1 MLPIEHM
8 YENMRPLLKA
18 ARPEDAFQAL
28 RNVVRSFPDFA
39 GAHHDIGMLYYR
51 SGEGQKALGHFERA
65 AHLEPG
71 NATFLTSLADYY
83 HVDLSRV
90 EDALAL
96 YVRILT
102 IRPNDT
108 TIQMTA
114 AHLHV
119 SLQRF
124 AEAAVHYRRVL
135 DVEPWNTEANEN
147 LAKIE
152 QILGGAADRSGA
164 EELYADAQRLVQ
176 GGDTAAARNRLEQLV
191 AAHPGFAAAHND
203 LGVMCYRAGDKDRA
217 LRHYE
222 QAARLEPGNGT
233 FRKNLA
239 DFYWVE
245 QGRTED
251 ALKIYV
257 RVLEDSP
264 QDIEALTAVARVC
277 AALGQREDA
286 RVFYERILE
295 LEPWNTDTHDALNQ
309 LRAPRVDSAAAV
321 SSPQTGYEE
330 AARLIAAGDT
340 GTGRDRL
347 REVVAAHPG
356 FALAHN
362 DLGVLAYQ
370 AGDRQE
376 ALERYENAARL
387 EPSNMTFQKN
397 LADCYWVGFGRY
409 EDALK
414 IYVDV
419 LSAYPEDLET
429 LHATGRLC
437 LALGRPEDGRT
448 FFERMLEIE
457 PWNVEAGRELDRLA
471 AASKAA

>member
-8 YENMRPLLKA
+8 YENMRPLLQA

-51 SGEGQKALGHFERA
+51 SGEGQKALGHLERA

-83 HVDLSRV
+83 HVELSRV

-96 YVRILT
+96 YVRILA

-147 LAKIE
+147 LAKIQ

-164 EELYADAQRLVQ
+164 EELYADAQRHAQ
-176 GGDTAAARNRLEQLV
+176 GGDTAAARNRLVQLV

-203 LGVMCYRAGDKDRA
+203 LGVMCYQAGDKDLA

-233 FRKNLA
+233 FQKNLA

-245 QGRTED
+245 QSRTED

-295 LEPWNTDTHDALNQ
+295 LEPWNTDAHDALNQ
-309 LRAPRVDSAAAV
+309 LRAPRSDSAAAAA
-321 SSPQTGYEE
+321 SPQESYEE

-340 GTGRDRL
+340 GAGRDRL
-347 REVVAAHPG
+347 REMVAAHPG
-356 FALAHN
+356 FALPHN

-437 LALGRPEDGRT
+437 QALGRPEDGRT

>member
-1 MLPIEHM
+1 MLPIEQM
-8 YENMRPLLKA
+8 YEDMQPLLQA
-18 ARPEDAFQAL
+18 ARPEDALQAL
-28 RNVVRSFPDFA
+28 LNAVRSFPELA
-39 GAHHDIGMLYYR
+39 RAHNDIGVLYYR
-51 SGEGQKALGHFERA
+51 SGDTSKAQAHFERA
-65 AHLEPG
+65 TGIAPG
-71 NATFLTSLADYY
+71 NADFLKNLADYT
-83 HVDLSRV
+83 HVELGRV
-90 EDALAL
+90 EEAVAL
-96 YVRILT
+96 YDRILELRPQDIS
-102 IRPNDT
+102 IRAT
-108 TIQMTA
+108 T
-114 AHLHV
+114 AHLLV

-124 AEAAVHYRRVL
+124 ADAAVHYRKVL
-135 DVEPWNTEANEN
+135 DIEPWNAEVKEN
-147 LAKIE
+147 LEKIE
-152 QILGGAADRSGA
+152 RILGREATSVGPDRF
-164 EELYADAQRLVQ
+164 YADAQRSVQ
-176 GGDTAAARNRLEQLV
+176 IGDIPGACGQLENLI
-191 AAHPGFAAAHND
+191 AAHPGFATAHND
-203 LGVMCYRAGDKDRA
+203 LGVLLYQSGEKGRA

-222 QAARLEPGNGT
+222 EAARLQPANPT
-233 FRKNLA
+233 FQKNLA
-239 DFYWVE
+239 DFFWVE

-295 LEPWNTDTHDALNQ
+295 LEPWNTDAHDALNQ
-309 LRAPRVDSAAAV
+309 PRAPRIDSAAAAA
-321 SSPQTGYEE
+321 SPQESYEE
-330 AARLIAAGDT
+330 ATRLIAAGDT
-340 GTGRDRL
+340 GAGRDRL
-347 REVVAAHPG
+347 REMVAAHPG

-409 EDALK
+409 KDALK

>member
-1 MLPIEHM
+1 
-8 YENMRPLLKA
+8 MRC
-18 ARPEDAFQAL
+18 
-28 RNVVRSFPDFA
+28 
-39 GAHHDIGMLYYR
+39 
-51 SGEGQKALGHFERA
+51 
-65 AHLEPG
+65 
-71 NATFLTSLADYY
+71 TF
-83 HVDLSRV
+83 
-90 EDALAL
+90 
-96 YVRILT
+96 RILD
-102 IRPNDT
+102 IRPNDV

-147 LAKIE
+147 LAKI
-152 QILGGAADRSGA
+152 QRILGGAADRSGA
-164 EELYADAQRLVQ
+164 EEQYADAQRLVQ

-191 AAHPGFAAAHND
+191 AAHPDFAAAHND
-203 LGVMCYRAGDKDRA
+203 LGVMCYQAGDKDRA

-295 LEPWNTDTHDALNQ
+295 LEPWNTDAHDALNQ
-309 LRAPRVDSAAAV
+309 LQAPRGDSAAAA
-321 SSPQTGYEE
+321 SSPQ
-330 AARLIAAGDT
+330 ARL
-340 GTGRDRL
+340 
-347 REVVAAHPG
+347 
-356 FALAHN
+356 
-362 DLGVLAYQ
+362 
-370 AGDRQE
+370 
-376 ALERYENAARL
+376 
-387 EPSNMTFQKN
+387 
-397 LADCYWVGFGRY
+397 
-409 EDALK
+409 
-414 IYVDV
+414 
-419 LSAYPEDLET
+419 
-429 LHATGRLC
+429 
-437 LALGRPEDGRT
+437 
-448 FFERMLEIE
+448 
-457 PWNVEAGRELDRLA
+457 
-471 AASKAA
+471 